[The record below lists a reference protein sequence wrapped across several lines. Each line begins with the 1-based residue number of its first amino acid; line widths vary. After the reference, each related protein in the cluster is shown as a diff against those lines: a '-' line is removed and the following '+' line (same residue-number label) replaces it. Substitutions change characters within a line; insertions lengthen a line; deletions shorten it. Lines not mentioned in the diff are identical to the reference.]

1 MQTRIMSPRPCHPTR
16 SRLLCCAAV
25 LLAVL
30 APLCSHP
37 NTAYGQATTR
47 RVLVSDTIIGGIP
60 CAPTGR
66 AAAEWHANGRL
77 LECPLSRDTRFPG
90 QRLPAGTWI
99 LLRDTGLLYGAW
111 LPHDARLSGRLCK
124 GTGYKGW
131 SVRFH
136 PNGSLAS
143 CYLPRDTIVDGVPCV
158 KGSFRNEIR
167 YRGRTHANFST
178 DGRLLRCQRPG

>member
-1 MQTRIMSPRPCHPTR
+1 MSLRPCHPNPSCLVR
-16 SRLLCCAAV
+16 AAAS

-30 APLCSHP
+30 VPLCSLP
-37 NTAYGQATTR
+37 DAAYGQPTTR
-47 RVLVSDTIIGGIP
+47 RALPSDTIIDGVP

-66 AAAEWHANGRL
+66 ASAEWHANGRL
-77 LECPLSRDTRFPG
+77 LECPLSRAQAFPG

-111 LPHDARLSGRLCK
+111 LPHDVMLSGRLCK

-143 CYLPRDTIVDGVPCV
+143 CYLPRDTVVDGVPCV

-167 YRGRTHANFST
+167 YRGRTHTDFSAE
-178 DGRLLRCQRPG
+178 GRLLRCQRPG